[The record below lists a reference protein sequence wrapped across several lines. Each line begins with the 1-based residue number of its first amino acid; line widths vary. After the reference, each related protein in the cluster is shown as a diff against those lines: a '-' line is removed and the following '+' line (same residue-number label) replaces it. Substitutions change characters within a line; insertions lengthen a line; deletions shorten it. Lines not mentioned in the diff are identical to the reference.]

1 MERQRSSSSSSPY
14 QFLSP
19 KSLLLLSFASSS
31 LLFSFL
37 FALFAIR
44 HGRPLNLPFTTPNTS
59 YSFAMPNTS
68 SSFAMPNTSTAA
80 LAPLPPPGNGGG
92 SMGGAVA
99 LAAEA
104 GYAVRGHGSGDSV
117 ADGAR
122 RAVTGDLS
130 ARGVGPP
137 MEVEGAVTGGGNGG
151 APATGKVLEAQEVA
165 GAGNNSTGTSDLAMH
180 AKEKEVTG
188 VGGDADKLGK
198 FPVRKE
204 NLAEGS
210 RQHVGWETKTQ
221 LNAGSAS
228 SSQEVDASMVRPEG
242 AESLTAVNLSMD
254 DEAAMQ
260 VRGESVVQDD
270 VVVVGDK
277 RYSSV
282 QAAAYASEQVEQLES
297 SHLSAGNNSSLAAPA
312 PANQNKQDPNLIE
325 EEAVTSKMDSTR
337 SDTKRCDVYDGSWV
351 FDETYPLYTSDSC
364 PFIDEG
370 FSCGANGRT
379 DQRYM
384 KWRWRPNHCNIPRF
398 DARKMLETLRGKR
411 LVFVGDSINRNQWE
425 SMMCLLRTAVPDPG
439 RIHETRGR
447 RITKEKGD
455 YNFKFLDYNCSVE
468 YHVTHFLVHES
479 KARIGQKR
487 MKTLRIDTIHRSSS
501 RWKDADVLVFNTAHW
516 WSHHK
521 TQSGGGEWNS
531 GGHCRES
538 MLPLNDTRARPVPER
553 NLILE
558 QVTKQMKTPVTV
570 LNVTNLSGVRID
582 GHPSVYGRKTVGLT
596 ASSVQQDCSHWCLP
610 GVPDTWNELLFYHL
624 LSPQEK
630 DVTS

>member
-1 MERQRSSSSSSPY
+1 M
-14 QFLSP
+14 
-19 KSLLLLSFASSS
+19 
-31 LLFSFL
+31 
-37 FALFAIR
+37 
-44 HGRPLNLPFTTPNTS
+44 
-59 YSFAMPNTS
+59 
-68 SSFAMPNTSTAA
+68 
-80 LAPLPPPGNGGG
+80 
-92 SMGGAVA
+92 A

-165 GAGNNSTGTSDLAMH
+165 GAGKNSTGTSDLAMH
-180 AKEKEVTG
+180 AKEKEVSG
-188 VGGDADKLGK
+188 VGGDAEKLGK

-221 LNAGSAS
+221 LNAGNAS
-228 SSQEVDASMVRPEG
+228 SSQEVDASMVRLRPEG

-254 DEAAMQ
+254 DEASGAAMQ

-277 RYSSV
+277 RDSSV

-297 SHLSAGNNSSLAAPA
+297 SHRSAGNNNSLAAPA

-351 FDETYPLYTSDSC
+351 FDDETYPLYTSDSC

-384 KWRWRPNHCNIPRF
+384 KWRWRPNHCNIPRYLF
-398 DARKMLETLRGKR
+398 ALLQ
-411 LVFVGDSINRNQWE
+411 FVSSLGVWRWVGHN
-425 SMMCLLRTAVPDPG
+425 
-439 RIHETRGR
+439 
-447 RITKEKGD
+447 
-455 YNFKFLDYNCSVE
+455 NFAIC
-468 YHVTHFLVHES
+468 
-479 KARIGQKR
+479 
-487 MKTLRIDTIHRSSS
+487 
-501 RWKDADVLVFNTAHW
+501 
-516 WSHHK
+516 
-521 TQSGGGEWNS
+521 
-531 GGHCRES
+531 
-538 MLPLNDTRARPVPER
+538 
-553 NLILE
+553 
-558 QVTKQMKTPVTV
+558 
-570 LNVTNLSGVRID
+570 
-582 GHPSVYGRKTVGLT
+582 
-596 ASSVQQDCSHWCLP
+596 
-610 GVPDTWNELLFYHL
+610 
-624 LSPQEK
+624 
-630 DVTS
+630 

>member
-1 MERQRSSSSSSPY
+1 M
-14 QFLSP
+14 
-19 KSLLLLSFASSS
+19 
-31 LLFSFL
+31 
-37 FALFAIR
+37 
-44 HGRPLNLPFTTPNTS
+44 
-59 YSFAMPNTS
+59 
-68 SSFAMPNTSTAA
+68 
-80 LAPLPPPGNGGG
+80 
-92 SMGGAVA
+92 A

-351 FDETYPLYTSDSC
+351 FDDETYPLYTSDSC

-384 KWRWRPNHCNIPRF
+384 KWRWRPNHCNIPRYLF
-398 DARKMLETLRGKR
+398 ALLQ
-411 LVFVGDSINRNQWE
+411 FVSSLGVWRWVGHN
-425 SMMCLLRTAVPDPG
+425 
-439 RIHETRGR
+439 
-447 RITKEKGD
+447 
-455 YNFKFLDYNCSVE
+455 NFAIC
-468 YHVTHFLVHES
+468 
-479 KARIGQKR
+479 
-487 MKTLRIDTIHRSSS
+487 
-501 RWKDADVLVFNTAHW
+501 
-516 WSHHK
+516 
-521 TQSGGGEWNS
+521 
-531 GGHCRES
+531 
-538 MLPLNDTRARPVPER
+538 
-553 NLILE
+553 
-558 QVTKQMKTPVTV
+558 
-570 LNVTNLSGVRID
+570 
-582 GHPSVYGRKTVGLT
+582 
-596 ASSVQQDCSHWCLP
+596 
-610 GVPDTWNELLFYHL
+610 
-624 LSPQEK
+624 
-630 DVTS
+630 